1 MPPKASSGA
10 LLESAFAQV
19 LSIASSPTF
28 GDNNC
33 ARCQA
38 ALQVGKFLAL
48 AAPEEGPAFAVRVCE
63 HFNFNKDCAT
73 QFGIFQLGSVVT
85 QVIANS
91 DVGGLDGQVTLLPS
105 RA

>member
-1 MPPKASSGA
+1 M
-10 LLESAFAQV
+10 
-19 LSIASSPTF
+19 LSIASNPTF

-85 QVIANS
+85 QVIANA
-91 DVGGLDGQVTLLPS
+91 DVGGLDGQVLLLPS
-105 RA
+105 RASSCAEISPDATFR